1 VSNSLKGGET
11 NAYFVVGMERTLSR
25 LLCGVMRGGPEQ
37 EWAAKSFTWVGNTGF
52 KDPFDL
58 SIEDS
63 H

>member
-1 VSNSLKGGET
+1 MSNILKGGGT
-11 NAYFVVGMERTLSR
+11 NAYFVVGMERTFSR
-25 LLCGVMRGGPEQ
+25 LLCGVMRGGLEK
-37 EWAAKSFTWVGNTGF
+37 EWAAKSSTWVGNTGF